1 MRKIFPLKRIIIT
14 GASSGIGKATAE
26 KLAAKGHQLVV
37 SARRTEALEELCERY
52 PENVKFISCDVSD
65 DAQVSAMVERCV
77 QSFGGVDVL
86 INNAGMGVF
95 DPLIEAKLSDWHT
108 MIDINIKGLLS
119 CIHSALPH
127 LIESKGHIINLGSVA
142 SHNVFA
148 NSGVYCATK
157 HAVLAISE
165 ALRIEHANDLHVTTI
180 SPGQVNTEFIDQTS
194 NSDLLKDYKPYF
206 EAGMTASLIADQII
220 FAIETPPNAVISE
233 IIVRPSNALS

>member
-52 PENVKFISCDVSD
+52 PENVQFISCDVSD

>member
-1 MRKIFPLKRIIIT
+1 MKRIIIT

-52 PENVKFISCDVSD
+52 PENVQFISCDVSD

-148 NSGVYCATK
+148 
-157 HAVLAISE
+157 
-165 ALRIEHANDLHVTTI
+165 
-180 SPGQVNTEFIDQTS
+180 TE
-194 NSDLLKDYKPYF
+194 
-206 EAGMTASLIADQII
+206 
-220 FAIETPPNAVISE
+220 
-233 IIVRPSNALS
+233 

>member
-1 MRKIFPLKRIIIT
+1 MKRIIIT

-52 PENVKFISCDVSD
+52 PENVQFISCDVSD

>member
-1 MRKIFPLKRIIIT
+1 MKRIIIT

-37 SARRTEALEELCERY
+37 SARRTEALEELCEGY
-52 PENVKFISCDVSD
+52 PENVQFISCDVSD

-77 QSFGGVDVL
+77 HSFGGVDVL

>member
-1 MRKIFPLKRIIIT
+1 MKRIIIT